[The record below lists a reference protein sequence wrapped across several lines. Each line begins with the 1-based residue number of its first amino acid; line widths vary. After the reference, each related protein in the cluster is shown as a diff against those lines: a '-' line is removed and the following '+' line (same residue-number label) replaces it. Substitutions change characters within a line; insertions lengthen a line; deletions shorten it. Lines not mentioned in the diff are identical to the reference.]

1 MENLENKKQ
10 EINIDIQV
18 KPMITA
24 IVQTYR
30 RPQLL
35 RRTINSL
42 LNQTYTNLLICVYD
56 NASGDE
62 TSKVVAEFAQKDP
75 RVRYHCHSENI
86 GGLKNFHYAIA
97 RVDTP
102 FFHIIADDD
111 WTLPEFYK
119 LGIVALQNHKEA
131 KFFAGL
137 TINVD
142 NDFFP
147 LMAIPSEDFPEG
159 VNTPPEGM
167 YKMISGHIPWTSMIF
182 NTTLIKELGITDCN
196 SVTLDYDFEVL
207 AACKYPFVVSHQP
220 CAIYHVHS
228 ANGAKTISAEDF
240 HSGVLHLAGKLLSD
254 DTLPY
259 STQRGIWRAMDR
271 QQFRLVCSKAYYN
284 FMTQQIPEAVRSVAI
299 LESINKINFKTI
311 LFKSFCYVGGVFPVF
326 YRLISV
332 VFSARFRY
340 LDKKGRERTKNKYG
354 TMLDTLRPYFNAI
367 SEK

>member
-1 MENLENKKQ
+1 MENIENKKH
-10 EINIDIQV
+10 EIDIDIQV

-42 LNQTYTNLLICVYD
+42 LNQTYTNLQICVYD

-75 RVRYHCHSENI
+75 RVKYHCHSVNI

-102 FFHIIADDD
+102 YFHIIADDD
-111 WTLPEFYK
+111 WALPEFYK
-119 LGIVALQNHKEA
+119 LGIAALQTHKEA

-142 NDFFP
+142 NDLSP

-159 VNTPPEGM
+159 VNSPPEGM

-182 NTTLIKELGITDCN
+182 NATLIKELGISDCN

-207 AACKYPFVVSHQP
+207 AAGKYPFVVSHQP

-259 STQRGIWRAMDR
+259 PTQRGIWRAMEK

-284 FMTQQIPEAVRSVAI
+284 FMTQQIPEAIKSVEI
-299 LESINKINFKTI
+299 LASIKKITLKTI
-311 LFKSFCYVGGVFPVF
+311 FFQSFCVIGNIIPGFFAFV
-326 YRLISV
+326 
-332 VFSARFRY
+332 SAVLRTRFNY
-340 LDKKGRERTKNKYG
+340 LEKQGKVQAKRKYG
-354 TMLDTLRPYFNAI
+354 QIIDDLRPYFNAI
-367 SEK
+367 S